1 MEAYQQK
8 TRAAAKPQTG
18 AAAHGI
24 DARSA
29 VPADAAAPEGSASQS
44 PPASAPRSLRQMRQ
58 ALDDSPRVR
67 QQAALQRALDQ
78 RSRPAAPAKKKFL
91 KEKPSLQRKGIAIND
106 DAGLERE
113 ADVMGARAHLGG
125 QATLQRALPRDEK
138 AQEDKERE
146 EKKREEKEPVRR
158 QGLRADAI
166 RWDGI
171 VIEGVPDPAA
181 CRAQANFQIIADA
194 NRWTHQP
201 WQIHFT
207 FHGYDIIA
215 EVECK
220 ENREEHLFSAA
231 VLSFHASRRDRSAPV
246 VRPQRPI
253 TPPPE
258 RPQTPPLDRPVTPPI
273 PRQRGDSTG

>member
-1 MEAYQQK
+1 MRAYQQK

-78 RSRPAAPAKKKFL
+78 RSRPTAPAKKKFL

-113 ADVMGARAHLGG
+113 ADVMGNRARHGG
-125 QATLQRALPRDEK
+125 QAILQRASAPDAEYG
-138 AQEDKERE
+138 EGE
-146 EKKREEKEPVRR
+146 EKKHERKERH
-158 QGLRADAI
+158 QGMGEDAI

-171 VIEGVPDPAA
+171 VMENVPNADAF
-181 CRAQANFQIIADA
+181 RAEANRRIIA
-194 NRWTHQP
+194 
-201 WQIHFT
+201 
-207 FHGYDIIA
+207 
-215 EVECK
+215 
-220 ENREEHLFSAA
+220 AA
-231 VLSFHASRRDRSAPV
+231 SELHRYLGSGSLGLPTKRVRRMSGDRG
-246 VRPQRPI
+246 I
-253 TPPPE
+253 
-258 RPQTPPLDRPVTPPI
+258 
-273 PRQRGDSTG
+273 RG